1 MIVALLLACASP
13 PDAPEEATCPAV
25 PLGPGEV
32 LVGPVG
38 CADQR
43 LAGGAGQ
50 NRDLW
55 LANSRLRAVLR
66 NPNASLSLAGLGG
79 GTLIDAAPW
88 GRADELL
95 ELAPLV
101 DGGWLLVDDLAW
113 ADDGVALSGEVR
125 GLPYAPSPSEGERA
139 TVTWRIGAD
148 DPWLRIDGA
157 TGLWLHADDD
167 LDLMDGWLVGERVV
181 YGHDGVI
188 RADLGGALIIDG
200 ASGLLV
206 ASTDD
211 AWSQRP
217 GPHKTLA
224 GASVGGAE
232 LRLLRDGEEVGR
244 VPVTDDVFSATIP
257 VDVDAVRAYAP
268 GRAPSP
274 PAPPGEDLT
283 LPPGAAGS
291 VQVALGWAGQP
302 RPVRVQWV
310 ARDGRDGEAL
320 LPPIGGRLALGSG
333 SYTLTLDAGP
343 AWAPRT
349 LALDLPPDAA
359 LHVSARLTA
368 RFDPGP
374 RILADLRWP
383 GHGARS
389 VRDSPNDA
397 VRAALR
403 SGLSYVVVLGDD
415 AVGGAGAWVDDAPWI
430 RFDTGARLNSDDG
443 WTIAAWPWSRNG
455 DRAGWG
461 APAVRGLSALDALGI
476 AWGGVST
483 NRFLA
488 VDEAW
493 LRAAD
498 ALPWATDPRPSHL
511 LLDAPGPAPFAAWQ
525 PWFEWLNDGR
535 FLLPSGPTHW
545 LDVEDK
551 VAWGGAELGRAV
563 HLGRY
568 CTGTGALL
576 TVDVGG
582 AGPGGVIPRAEPPP
596 DTAVDTDPAPA
607 LPLARLTLHTAGREL
622 DRLGVYVGGVGV
634 VAEWEITAPSTT
646 VEVPVDVPLWAVGV
660 AWSTTTGDWVVTAPV
675 WISPPWG
682 PGTTLPF

>member
-1 MIVALLLACASP
+1 MV
-13 PDAPEEATCPAV
+13 V
-25 PLGPGEV
+25 
-32 LVGPVG
+32 VGPVE

-43 LAGGAGQ
+43 LTGGAGQ

-66 NPNASLSLAGLGG
+66 NPTASLSLAGVGG

-88 GRADELL
+88 GRPDELL

-101 DGGWLLVDDLAW
+101 DGGWLLVDDLTW
-113 ADDGVALSGEVR
+113 DDDGVVLAGAVR
-125 GLPYAPSPSEGERA
+125 GLPYAPSPAEGERRSVA
-139 TVTWRIGAD
+139 WRLAPD
-148 DPWLRIDGA
+148 DPWLRLEGA

-167 LDLMDGWLVGERVV
+167 LELMDGWLVGERVV
-181 YGHDGVI
+181 YGHDGVV
-188 RADLGGALIIDG
+188 RADLGGAILIDG
-200 ASGLLV
+200 ATGLLV

-211 AWSQRP
+211 AWSERP
-217 GPHKTLA
+217 GPHRPLA
-224 GASVGGAE
+224 GTSVGGAE
-232 LRLLRDGEEVGR
+232 LRLYRGAEVVGR
-244 VPVTDDVFSATIP
+244 VPVTDGAFSATIP
-257 VDVDAVRAYAP
+257 ADVDAVRAFAP

-274 PAPPGEDLT
+274 PSPPGEGLT

-291 VQVALGWAGQP
+291 VQLALGWEGLP
-302 RPVRVQWV
+302 RPVSVAWV
-310 ARDGRDGEAL
+310 ARDGRQGEAL
-320 LPPIGGRLALGSG
+320 LPPIGGRLALGAG

-343 AWAPRT
+343 AWAPRR
-349 LALDLPPDAA
+349 LDLDVPPDASLQVA
-359 LHVSARLTA
+359 AKLTA

-383 GHGARS
+383 GHGART

-397 VRAALR
+397 VRAAIR
-403 SGLSYVVVLGDD
+403 AGLSYVVVVGDD
-415 AVGGAGAWVDDAPWI
+415 AVAGAGAWVDDAPWI
-430 RFDTGARLNSDDG
+430 LFDTAARLSSDAG
-443 WTIAAWPWSRNG
+443 WTITAWPWARNA

-461 APAVRGLSALDALGI
+461 APAVRRLSARDALGV

-483 NRFLA
+483 NRALA

-498 ALPWATDPRPSHL
+498 AVPWDTDPRPTHL
-511 LLDAPGPAPFAAWQ
+511 ILDAPGLPPFTAWQ
-525 PWFEWLNDGR
+525 PWFDWLDAGR
-535 FLLPSGPTHW
+535 FLLPSGPSHW
-545 LDVEDK
+545 LDVEDP

-576 TVDVGG
+576 TIDVGG
-582 AGPGGVIPRAEPPP
+582 AGPGDVIPRPEPSA
-596 DTAVDTDPAPA
+596 DTAADTDPAPV
-607 LPLARLTLHTAGREL
+607 LPTAQLTLHTAGRDL
-622 DRLGVYVGGVGV
+622 DRLGIYVGGVGL
-634 VAEWEITAPSTT
+634 VAEWEITEPTTT
-646 VEVPVDVPLWAVGV
+646 VELPVDVPLWAVGV
-660 AWSTTTGDWVVTAPV
+660 AWSNVPGDWVVTAPV